1 MPQNKDPYTEGPLT
15 SDALKFL
22 SSRMSHYACWTPFSY
37 SELHIFAQKKRG
49 HVAPLSGSSV
59 TDLYYVSMPSNHTLF
74 SNIFS
79 K

>member
-1 MPQNKDPYTEGPLT
+1 MT
-15 SDALKFL
+15 
-22 SSRMSHYACWTPFSY
+22 FSGQQTRCTGWLLRLLA
-37 SELHIFAQKKRG
+37 SKLHIFAQKKRG